1 MPTRYLV
8 KVKFGIQKTN
18 MKQYRV
24 TYNVQ
29 TGEDDCV
36 LDPNDPL
43 YQMKDGMFLGNVPG
57 IDVYEI
63 YPTMRGDESD
73 EKINPYSQH

>member
-1 MPTRYLV
+1 
-8 KVKFGIQKTN
+8 

-43 YQMKDGMFLGNVPG
+43 FQMKEGMFLGKVSG
-57 IDVYEI
+57 IEVYEV
-63 YPTMRGDESD
+63 YPNKCNSDSD